1 MGGLCLSGYFVRWLS
16 AGSLVIQILAVW
28 KVVWDLFKHT
38 PCSWSRN
45 DLKVRCITSHS
56 VSNVNLC
63 LCFTCWLLWERLKQ
77 RERTSCGLEELSS
90 LSYPPEGNF
99 TGKTD
104 KSITYIQIKKH
115 TYPLKKKIKIVKL
128 CVTVPPAE
136 SHLTPFF
143 SKVMCILMKQ
153 CWSSLRYR
161 ELPWLFLM

>member
-1 MGGLCLSGYFVRWLS
+1 MLISVQYCQHRNRIRSSAWYFINCYWILWALFMGGLCLSGYFVRWLS
-16 AGSLVIQILAVW
+16 AGSWVIQILAVW

-115 TYPLKKKIKIVKL
+115 TYPLKKKIKKN
-128 CVTVPPAE
+128 C
-136 SHLTPFF
+136 
-143 SKVMCILMKQ
+143 
-153 CWSSLRYR
+153 
-161 ELPWLFLM
+161 